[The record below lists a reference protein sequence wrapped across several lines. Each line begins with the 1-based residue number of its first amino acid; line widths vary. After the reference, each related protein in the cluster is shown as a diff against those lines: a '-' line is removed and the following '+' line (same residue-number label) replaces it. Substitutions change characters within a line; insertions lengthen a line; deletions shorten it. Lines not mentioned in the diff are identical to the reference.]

1 MVDLHTIL
9 ADHRSKSKHLDARDH
24 QAPPRT
30 PKASGVEIPDLF
42 FDQILVDYKF
52 TRVEILV
59 LMFLYRQ
66 VYCKPNL
73 YRDYGISQLLS
84 HTEMCKTLG
93 VELED
98 VHHVLRKLE
107 NLGFIETIR
116 LGQYFVRKFFTKA
129 YDEQFGQTYQDFD
142 L

>member
-42 FDQILVDYKF
+42 FDQILVVYKF